1 MGRVKKFFFRLVYCL
16 AFLLLA
22 AEVSAQNES
31 SAQPQKDSAQ
41 ELLPV
46 VVDSVKINGGAEI
59 SADEKASIS
68 LGLQGETV
76 HSDWLARIEA
86 NAARR
91 LQNDGFFNG
100 AADAEVESSKVT
112 NGKRHVVVSIALTS
126 GPRYTVQRIWWT
138 GSSIFSPTQLDNLCL
153 LRVGDVF
160 RPSALRESILLIHQA
175 YGERGYKNM
184 ALTPQTRTDSKKGKV
199 DLYLEVVEGP
209 KSEAVKQSQCR
220 QYSLEDIQNTPYIP
234 SPTYDPKLDVQMQIL
249 RAQLEAQRAN
259 KRLLLVVGGEWC
271 GWCRV
276 LDQTFQRNPALTEL
290 RDKIFIVLHVD
301 VTDETGSECALRAT
315 PRPSVCR
322 SFMYWIQQARSLQL
336 KILETGSR
344 ETATTHT
351 ASRGFSKNGRT
362 FTPSGSGALAG

>member
-1 MGRVKKFFFRLVYCL
+1 MPSMRRVKMFFFRLVHCL

-22 AEVSAQNES
+22 AEVSAQNAS
-31 SAQPQKDSAQ
+31 PAQPKKDSAQ

-46 VVDSVKINGGAEI
+46 VVETIRIKGGAEL
-59 SADEKASIS
+59 SADEKASMS
-68 LGLQGETV
+68 LGLQGETI
-76 HSDWLARIEA
+76 HSDWLARINA
-86 NAARR
+86 NAARQ
-91 LQNDGFFNG
+91 LQDHGFFNG
-100 AADAEVESSKVT
+100 VADAEVESTKVT

-184 ALTPQTRTDSKKGKV
+184 ALTPQTQTDSKNGKV

-209 KSEAVKQSQCR
+209 KSEVVERSQCK

-234 SPTYDPKLDVQMQIL
+234 SPTYDPKLDAQMQIL
-249 RAQLEAQRAN
+249 RAQLETQRAN

-276 LDQTFQRNPALTEL
+276 LDQTFQRNPALEEL

-301 VTDETGSECALRAT
+301 VTNSECALRAYPKALGVPFIYVLGSAGT
-315 PRPSVCR
+315 LLATENTRDWESGDGYDSR
-322 SFMYWIQQARSLQL
+322 RIEGFL
-336 KILETGSR
+336 K
-344 ETATTHT
+344 
-351 ASRGFSKNGRT
+351 KW
-362 FTPSGSGALAG
+362 

>member
-1 MGRVKKFFFRLVYCL
+1 MTEKIVRWPDSSSPYHLPPALSSPIHAEASACDTKTVTGGHRRVKKTRW
-16 AFLLLA
+16 
-22 AEVSAQNES
+22 S
-31 SAQPQKDSAQ
+31 SPYNFNQCD
-41 ELLPV
+41 
-46 VVDSVKINGGAEI
+46 
-59 SADEKASIS
+59 ADLTSQIV
-68 LGLQGETV
+68 L
-76 HSDWLARIEA
+76 EA

-234 SPTYDPKLDVQMQIL
+234 SPTYDPRLDVQMQIL

-301 VTDETGSECALRAT
+301 VTDETGSECALRAYPKALGVPFIYVLDSAGKLLAT
-315 PRPSVCR
+315 EDTRDWEPGDGYDSYRIGG
-322 SFMYWIQQARSLQL
+322 FL
-336 KILETGSR
+336 K
-344 ETATTHT
+344 
-351 ASRGFSKNGRT
+351 KW
-362 FTPSGSGALAG
+362 